1 MQDQT
6 HQISMSDH
14 PHQSRSGTTFP
25 KWSNKGH
32 GPKHLVQSP
41 VSICS
46 AASAATGL
54 LIPGYQNLIRADRD
68 TLARGATSLSV
79 QDEDHRDDAHRIV
92 DLPAT
97 DKYVQPVLFIFQLHN
112 EMDTI
117 WNPHPQQSRYCA
129 KHGTHILSQRNIR
142 TAVPYFQGAV

>member
-1 MQDQT
+1 MLSPT
-6 HQISMSDH
+6 E
-14 PHQSRSGTTFP
+14 
-25 KWSNKGH
+25 GH

-97 DKYVQPVLFIFQLHN
+97 DKCVQPVLFIFQLHN
-112 EMDTI
+112 AMDTI

-129 KHGTHILSQRNIR
+129 KHRTHILSQRNIR
-142 TAVPYFQGAV
+142 MQCRISKAPYDPRVMTQIKFVHETRWDR